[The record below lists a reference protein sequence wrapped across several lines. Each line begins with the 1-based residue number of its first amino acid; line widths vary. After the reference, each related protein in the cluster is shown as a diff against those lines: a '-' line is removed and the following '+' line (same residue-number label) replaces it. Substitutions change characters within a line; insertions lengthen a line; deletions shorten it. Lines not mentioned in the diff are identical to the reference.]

1 MKKYGYIRV
10 STNRQEVARQRGTMA
25 RESVPKENVFEEI
38 NVSAF
43 KVAPL
48 NRPIFKLMFDKLLP
62 GDVVVFDAISRLSRN
77 TIEAQNMLLKLT
89 ENGIDFVIAN
99 SGTDTRLN
107 GYNASTELFTTITAA
122 FAQNESQVKS
132 ERIKAGIKAK
142 REKEP
147 NWHAGQPML
156 FDEEDVKK
164 IRKDW
169 YTKMPVKDIMVKYEI
184 TRGTLNKMRI
194 RNNWT
199 PRHNLKK

>member
-1 MKKYGYIRV
+1 MKYGYIRV

-25 RESVPKENVFEEI
+25 REGVPKENIFEEI

-48 NRPIFKLMFDKLLP
+48 KRPQFKLMFDKLLP
-62 GDVVVFDAISRLSRN
+62 GDVVIFDAISRLSRN
-77 TIEAQNMLLKLT
+77 TIEAQNMLLTLT

-99 SGTDTRLN
+99 SGTDTRLG

-132 ERIKAGIKAK
+132 ERIKAGIRAK
-142 REKEP
+142 KEKDP
-147 NWHAGQPML
+147 DWQMGQPL
-156 FDEEDVKK
+156 KFDEETVKK

-169 YTKMPVKDIMVKYEI
+169 YQKMPVKEIMEKYDIK
-184 TRGTLNKMRI
+184 RGTLNKMRI
-194 RNNWT
+194 RNNWK